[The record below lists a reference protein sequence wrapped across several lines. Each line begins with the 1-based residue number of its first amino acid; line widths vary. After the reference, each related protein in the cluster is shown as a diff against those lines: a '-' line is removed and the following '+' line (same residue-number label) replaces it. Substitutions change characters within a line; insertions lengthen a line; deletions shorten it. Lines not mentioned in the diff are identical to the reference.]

1 MEGVG
6 PGDEGLACT
15 ADDVS
20 FFERDLLTSETDKRY
35 ENERKNFIDNM
46 CVGNPDDVLFRFLGL
61 QVSG

>member
-46 CVGNPDDVLFRFLGL
+46 CVGNLDGVLF
-61 QVSG
+61 

>member
-15 ADDVS
+15 TDDVS

-46 CVGNPDDVLFRFLGL
+46 CVGNPDDVLFRFFGL